1 MIEQIDKG
9 NEKVENLFTNEEEF
23 YRYEDVL
30 VNMTSVMQNAA
41 EERVK
46 SEKMKVDLITNVSPP
61 VLTDYVDVLSRKADK
76 LKEMIL
82 SLFEQAKTSSGNVD
96 LNIETIV
103 GNRLIEQIV
112 ADVENLIREKNKDIR
127 LILSTE
133 ETKFLA
139 DSAFMYRVIQ
149 NLLINAIS
157 YSLDHTRIFCINNE
171 ILRWIF
177 EITNGFYINIFNMSL
192 T

>member
-9 NEKVENLFTNEEEF
+9 SEKVENLFTNEEEF
-23 YRYEDVL
+23 YRYGDVL
-30 VNMTSVMQNAA
+30 VNMTSVMQNAS
-41 EERVK
+41 EERIK
-46 SEKMKVDLITNVSPP
+46 SEKMKVDLITNVSHDLQTP
-61 VLTDYVDVLSRKADK
+61 LTA
-76 LKEMIL
+76 I
-82 SLFEQAKTSSGNVD
+82 
-96 LNIETIV
+96 I
-103 GNRLIEQIV
+103 

-157 YSLDHTRIFCINNE
+157 YSLDHTRIFCIYNE
-171 ILRWIF
+171 ILR
-177 EITNGFYINIFNMSL
+177 
-192 T
+192 